1 MTALH
6 YATFNNRLAVV
17 KVLLKHGADRTLKNK
32 NGNTAASIAASRK
45 LQDISDLLT
54 PKQPSTTIET
64 PSNEVLH
71 LRSNAVAQQA
81 RIERLEQR
89 VDHLQVQLMTLSE
102 ALDQLRA
109 TTLKPREEL

>member
-54 PKQPSTTIET
+54 RPNLFAS
-64 PSNEVLH
+64 L
-71 LRSNAVAQQA
+71 AVC
-81 RIERLEQR
+81 
-89 VDHLQVQLMTLSE
+89 SFSCF
-102 ALDQLRA
+102 
-109 TTLKPREEL
+109 